1 MRDQFKKEILG
12 KLQKVGLWDIG
23 GAKAEKLSRFMED
36 VWRWS
41 GRIHLLG
48 RKEILANIER
58 QIIDSAYILQLLEEN
73 VQECGPAGKKA
84 LEPDLGGAKIADIG
98 SGAGFP
104 GLVWKMLRPR
114 LEITLFERKQKIATF
129 LSREIGVLGLKGV
142 AVSSIDA
149 AEYTEKKFDL
159 AASKAAGR
167 LPEIL
172 PLVSELL
179 SGGGLYITV
188 KGDGWKEKEGPGPFS
203 GMELE
208 KEMAMPEKRGSI
220 VIFKKTN

>member
-1 MRDQFKKEILG
+1 MRDQFKKEILD
-12 KLQKVGLWDIG
+12 KLKKVGLWDIR

-36 VWRWS
+36 VWQWS

-48 RKEILANIER
+48 RKRILENIER
-58 QIIDSAYILQLLEEN
+58 QIIDSAYILQFLEEN
-73 VQECGPAGKKA
+73 VQEYIYAGKNA
-84 LEPDLGGAKIADIG
+84 QGPYLGGVKIADIG

-104 GLVWKMLRPR
+104 GLVWKILRPR
-114 LEITLFERKQKIATF
+114 LEITLFERKQKTATF
-129 LSREIGVLGLKGV
+129 LSREICVLGLKGV
-142 AVSSIDA
+142 VVSSIDA
-149 AEYTEKKFDL
+149 AEYTENTFDI

-188 KGDGWKEKEGPGPFS
+188 KGEGWKEKEGSGPFS
-203 GMELE
+203 GMEFE
-208 KEMAMPEKRGSI
+208 KEMAMPEKRGAA
-220 VIFKKTN
+220 VIFKKAD